1 MSRHQQRLYL
11 LFGQK
16 NTLERRE
23 EIFEKFTS
31 RNSPPMS
38 LFEFCHFLFAS
49 FSRRHLEIW
58 CCHQWYFPLIFHI
71 FVLLEWSVGEK
82 DSSDNGRFQSINIHL
97 LEYPIL
103 PSVRPSVTQ
112 NVSVR
117 HKKAGLPRTV
127 VPEGRG
133 ILTAALLSTTRSSSS
148 SSK

>member
-23 EIFEKFTS
+23 EIFDKFTS

-103 PSVRPSVTQ
+103 PSVRHAKCVRPSQKSRVAAYRR
-112 NVSVR
+112 SRRSR
-117 HKKAGLPRTV
+117 HSKHFS
-127 VPEGRG
+127 
-133 ILTAALLSTTRSSSS
+133 TAYRWYSEP
-148 SSK
+148 K